1 MTLYLSGSAA
11 YAIFLI
17 YRMFQDKECSKTDLS
32 SWTTIAIASL
42 FWVIVIPGAV
52 LELRSKNKAKNM
64 NKSTGS
70 NPESDEHNTSL
81 AEY

>member
-17 YRMFQDKECSKTDLS
+17 YRMFQDKECSKTELN
-32 SWTTIAIASL
+32 SWMVIAIASL
-42 FWVIVIPGAV
+42 FWVIVIPGAL
-52 LELRSKNKAKNM
+52 LELRSKNKAKNA
-64 NKSTGS
+64 NKLGES
-70 NPESDEHNTSL
+70 NSESKEPNTSW